1 MKEEFKWGK
10 FILDCFICFWLM
22 VISAIIFSYPF
33 YRLYAKL
40 QFCEIAFMPHH
51 NKLDLAHTD

>member
-1 MKEEFKWGK
+1 MKDKFQWGK
-10 FILDCFICFWLM
+10 FILDCFVCFWLM